1 METEAY
7 VGGSVMVW
15 GGISLNGRTEL
26 VIIDGNLTSQRYV
39 DEILIPHVIPYLGA
53 IGNNA
58 IFQDDNARPHRGR
71 IATDFLLA
79 NSVNSF
85 EWPAKSPDLSPIE
98 HLWDILERRVRPQ
111 INENTTLRDL
121 KDLL

>member
-58 IFQDDNARPHRGR
+58 IFQDDNARPTEG
-71 IATDFLLA
+71 A
-79 NSVNSF
+79 
-85 EWPAKSPDLSPIE
+85 
-98 HLWDILERRVRPQ
+98 
-111 INENTTLRDL
+111 
-121 KDLL
+121 